1 MCLIAPAV
9 SAAPSVVAATARRL
23 GPTAFASLI
32 ALATGPLACSGPLP
46 PPPRPSDEVAR
57 IEWLEGRTLQRI
69 AFGSCSDQSKAQPVW
84 TAVRD
89 DNPDL
94 YVALGDNIY
103 ADTEDVDVLRA
114 KYWRQEAI
122 PGFAALRRTVP
133 VYGTWDDHDYGAN
146 DAGAEYP
153 KKDESQRLFLDFLRV
168 APDSPRRGRR
178 GVYDA
183 VVLGPPGRRVHVIAL
198 DLRYHQGP
206 RLRDAKPF
214 GYEADVSPE
223 STMLGAEQWAWFEQE
238 LARPAEVRIVLSS
251 IQLVPN
257 YDSGE
262 RWGNRPLER
271 ERALKA
277 LGAAAPSALVVVSGD
292 RHFGELSTLEP
303 GPAGVPLYEMTTSGL
318 TEVERFL
325 GPNPLR
331 SAGPFVTVNY
341 GLIDLNWDAPQ
352 PALVMRLRD
361 AGGRDLAEQAVPLPI
376 APAAP

>member
-1 MCLIAPAV
+1 MRRRGASIAAG
-9 SAAPSVVAATARRL
+9 AAFITL
-23 GPTAFASLI
+23 G
-32 ALATGPLACSGPLP
+32 ALAAGAPACSGPAG
-46 PPPRPSDEVAR
+46 PPPRPSDDVAR
-57 IEWLEGRTLQRI
+57 VEWLEGRILQRI
-69 AFGSCSDQSKAQPVW
+69 AFGSCSDQSKPQPIW

-89 DNPDL
+89 DAPDL

-122 PGFAALRRTVP
+122 AGFAALRRTVP

-168 APDSPRRGRR
+168 AADSPRRGRR

-183 VVLGPPGRRVHVIAL
+183 VVLGPPGRRVQIIAL

-206 RLRDAKPF
+206 PLRDVPGV
-214 GYEADVSPE
+214 GYEPDLSPE
-223 STMLGAEQWAWFEQE
+223 STMLGAEQWAWFERE

-251 IQLVPN
+251 LQLVPD
-257 YDSGE
+257 YDKGE
-262 RWGNRPLER
+262 RWGNRPRER
-271 ERALKA
+271 ERALRA
-277 LGAAAPSALVVVSGD
+277 IGGAAPSTLVVVSGD
-292 RHFGELSTLEP
+292 RHFGEISTLAP

-318 TEVERFL
+318 TEVERSL

-331 SAGPFVTVNY
+331 TSGPFVAVNY
-341 GLIDLNWDAPQ
+341 GLLDLHWDAPE
-352 PALVMRLRD
+352 PALVLRLRD
-361 AGGRDLAEQAVPLPI
+361 AGGRDLAEQRVPLPPSP
-376 APAAP
+376 APPAEP